1 MKVHFIQQDEW
12 VEPGEYL
19 CWAERNGYET
29 TFTRCWLYEQLP
41 QSADADLLIVLG
53 GFQNPAMTKEEC
65 DYFDS
70 QAEQELI
77 RKYLSAGKAVV
88 GVCLGAQ
95 LLGEAV
101 GAKYEHS
108 PEKEIGPVKARLTDT
123 GKADP
128 FFAGFS
134 DIFDAGEWHNDMPGL
149 NDESVIL
156 AESTGC
162 PRQIV
167 RYGKFAYG
175 FQTHMEFTHDI
186 IVAGL
191 KDVGGEINLEGRF
204 IQKAAELL
212 AYDYTDM
219 NHMLSTFL
227 DAMMEEYLK
236 EQAELE
242 CKK

>member
-1 MKVHFIQQDEW
+1 MCKKIFFMSSILRKAITIFFCASLLSLFSVHNKA
-12 VEPGEYL
+12 L
-19 CWAERNGYET
+19 C
-29 TFTRCWLYEQLP
+29 
-41 QSADADLLIVLG
+41 
-53 GFQNPAMTKEEC
+53 
-65 DYFDS
+65 
-70 QAEQELI
+70 
-77 RKYLSAGKAVV
+77 
-88 GVCLGAQ
+88 
-95 LLGEAV
+95 
-101 GAKYEHS
+101 
-108 PEKEIGPVKARLTDT
+108 TDT

-191 KDVGGEINLEGRF
+191 KDVGGEINLGGRF

>member
-19 CWAERNGYET
+19 NWADRNGHET
-29 TFTRCWLYEQLP
+29 SYTRCWLSEILP
-41 QSADADLLIVLG
+41 QTADADLLIVLG

-70 QAEQELI
+70 QSEQKLI
-77 RKYLSAGKAVV
+77 RKYLSEGKAVI

-95 LLGEAV
+95 LLGEAM

-108 PEKEIGPVKARLTDT
+108 PEKEIGPVKARLTDA

-128 FFAGFS
+128 FFTGFS
-134 DIFDAGEWHNDMPGL
+134 DVFDAGEWHNDMPGL
-149 NDESVIL
+149 TADSAIL

-167 RYGKFAYG
+167 RYGKYAYG

-186 IVAGL
+186 IAAGL
-191 KDVGGEINLEGRF
+191 KEVGGEIKQEGRF
-204 IQKAAELL
+204 IQKADELL

-219 NHMLSTFL
+219 NHMLSMFL
-227 DAMMEEYLK
+227 DAMTAEYLK
-236 EQAELE
+236 YTVEQG
-242 CKK
+242 K